1 MPVTEKR
8 VSSLER
14 VGRFLEW
21 EFTILDLPPPLSP
34 SRGDRGR
41 VIRKS

>member
-21 EFTILDLPPPLSP
+21 EFTILIYLPLYPPLE
-34 SRGDRGR
+34 GGTGGG
-41 VIRKS
+41 